1 MIEVA
6 VVVVVDSAMENH
18 RVWMDSDSDSH
29 DVTAFWL
36 ECEQNQ
42 PDYNSDHS
50 SRVDNATRTVCFNT
64 GTKLTT
70 RSTRYFH

>member
-50 SRVDNATRTVCFNT
+50 SRADNATRTVCFNT
-64 GTKLTT
+64 GT
-70 RSTRYFH
+70 